1 MTNRLD
7 RCKKMM
13 ADRNLKCFLVTEIN
27 NVRYL
32 SGFTGSS
39 GACLLTET
47 GGYFVTDGRYRLQ
60 APREV
65 QSLEI
70 RIEPQSTT
78 KELTELL
85 KTLGTP
91 IGFEAEHTSVA
102 RLKRLQEETGAEYQP
117 VEGLVED
124 LRRVKDPDEIR
135 LIQEAVEIVDTTFER
150 ILSFLKPGL
159 TEREIAIELDIQML
173 RLGAEAFGFE
183 SIVAAG
189 PNSAFPHARPSD
201 RPVQRGDFL
210 TMDFGA
216 LRQGYNSDIT
226 RTVVIGEAGVKERE
240 IYSAVLEA
248 QLKAVA
254 AVRAGIRGQEV
265 DAVAR
270 ESITA
275 AGYGKQFSHNLG
287 HSLGRS
293 VHDGP
298 ALGRT
303 VERELEV
310 GMVVTVEPGI
320 YVEGLGGVRI
330 EDDVVVRANGCDI
343 LTKSPKELRII

>member
-1 MTNRLD
+1 
-7 RCKKMM
+7 M
-13 ADRNLKCFLVTEIN
+13 AQREIKAFLVTEID

-65 QSLEI
+65 QTLEI
-70 RIEPQSTT
+70 RIEPQGTT
-78 KELTELL
+78 RELTDLL
-85 KTLGTP
+85 KSVGLP
-91 IGFEAEHTSVA
+91 IGFESEHISVA
-102 RLKRLQEETGAEYQP
+102 RLKRWQDETGAEYHP
-117 VEGLVED
+117 IENLVED
-124 LRRVKDPDEIR
+124 LRRVKDPEEIG
-135 LIQEAVEIVDTTFER
+135 LIQEAVEIVDTTFDR
-150 ILSFLKPGL
+150 ILDFLKPGR
-159 TEREIAIELDIQML
+159 TEREIAVELDIQML

-183 SIVAAG
+183 SIVASG
-189 PNSAFPHARPSD
+189 PNSAFPHARPSN
-201 RPVQRGDFL
+201 RPLERGDFL

-216 LRQGYNSDIT
+216 VLRGYNSDIT
-226 RTVVIGEAGVKERE
+226 RTVVIGEAGSKERE
-240 IYSAVLEA
+240 IYGAVLEA
-248 QLKAVA
+248 QLKALA
-254 AVRAGIRGQEV
+254 AVRAGIKGQDV

-275 AGYGKQFSHNLG
+275 AGYGEQFSHNLG
-287 HSLGRS
+287 HSLGRH

-330 EDDVVVRANGCDI
+330 EDDVVVRADGCDI
-343 LTKSPKELRII
+343 LTKSSKELRVI